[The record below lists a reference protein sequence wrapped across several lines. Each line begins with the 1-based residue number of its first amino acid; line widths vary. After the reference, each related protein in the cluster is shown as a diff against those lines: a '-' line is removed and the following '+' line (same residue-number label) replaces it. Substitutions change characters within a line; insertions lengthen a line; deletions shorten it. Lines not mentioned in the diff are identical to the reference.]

1 MEYTIVI
8 SLVTMILSIGAS
20 WGMITTKIKNLE
32 KRIEEQQE
40 RLEEMR
46 KDHDLIIK
54 LDTKVD
60 GIFDTLK
67 EMKNMMEKRARRQ

>member
-67 EMKNMMEKRARRQ
+67 EMKTMMEKRARRQ

>member
-1 MEYTIVI
+1 MEYTIMI
-8 SLVTMILSIGAS
+8 SAGTILVSAGIS
-20 WGMITTKIKNLE
+20 WGMITTKMKYFE
-32 KRIEEQQE
+32 KKIEEQQE
-40 RLEEMR
+40 RIEEMR

-67 EMKNMMEKRARRQ
+67 EMKTMMERKAKRQ